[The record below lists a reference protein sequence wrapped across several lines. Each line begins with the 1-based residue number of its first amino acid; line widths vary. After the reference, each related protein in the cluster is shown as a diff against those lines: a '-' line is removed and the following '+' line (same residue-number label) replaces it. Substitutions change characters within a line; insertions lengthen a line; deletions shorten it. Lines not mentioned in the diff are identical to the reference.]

1 MQDDLQKA
9 YAAYQQAL
17 YYLRNPKVSIR
28 RFSSQLNYLFFF
40 PRTIQNYG
48 TVLVSCTTDT
58 VPWTMPKKLSLLS
71 SKWTR
76 YAPYIPRIINM
87 L

>member
-1 MQDDLQKA
+1 MQDDLQRA
-9 YAAYQQAL
+9 YQAYQQAL

-58 VPWTMPKKLSLLS
+58 VPWTMPRKARPMDEHLSQDGEGQ
-71 SKWTR
+71 TE
-76 YAPYIPRIINM
+76 A
-87 L
+87 